1 MDNYTIEKIKEISN
15 NAKMTPPDRVWNRL
29 EYKLDRM
36 ELEYNKNRNN
46 KLVFVSSIAAV
57 MIILFAS
64 IFLMKNEIGE
74 PDIYQKSNMI
84 IINFDTKASNHQAYD
99 IHYLKEYYSR
109 YQIKEEALK
118 PKKLIVN
125 HTPNG

>member
-1 MDNYTIEKIKEISN
+1 MDNYTIEKIKEISD

-36 ELEYNKNRNN
+36 EIEHSKNKNN

-57 MIILFAS
+57 LIVLFGG
-64 IFLMKNEIGE
+64 IFLMKNEIVK

-84 IINFDTKASNHQAYD
+84 IMNLEAKTNNHQAYD
-99 IHYLKEYYSR
+99 IHHLKEYYSR

-118 PKKLIVN
+118 PKKL
-125 HTPNG
+125 H